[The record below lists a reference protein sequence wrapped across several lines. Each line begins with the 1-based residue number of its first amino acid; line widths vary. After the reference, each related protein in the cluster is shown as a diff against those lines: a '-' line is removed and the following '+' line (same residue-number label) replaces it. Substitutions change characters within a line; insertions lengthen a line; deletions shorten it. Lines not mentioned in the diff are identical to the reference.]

1 MFDKSIDFLEFC
13 DFLVC
18 VCVLPSSNL
27 MLHIWDLF
35 SVYFCGDF
43 DAILWS
49 FWFNNCDDG

>member
-35 SVYFCGDF
+35 SVYFCSDF